1 MIGEGAAMLGAAAI
15 GAAGSL
21 FSSSQSARAAESNYK
36 HRYQWQV
43 KDLKK
48 AGLNPMLAVSQG
60 APNVPQPQFENV
72 GEGALKG
79 ASAAAAARVASAQAK
94 NLEADTNLKGTA
106 AALNLSQVRESAIR
120 AGISE
125 ASLPYAGASARENYW
140 ILAHTARKVGNE
152 AEQISENIKI
162 TEQNYLHLAELQP
175 LLREYQRLENAVR
188 RAELPAY
195 EAEAA
200 FWDALPEAAWVK
212 QLRAILPS
220 FPKGIFRNPKR

>member
-1 MIGEGAAMLGAAAI
+1 MISEGAAMLGAAAI
-15 GAAGSL
+15 GAAGSAI
-21 FSSSQSARAAESNYK
+21 SGNQSARAAERNYK

-60 APNVPQPQFENV
+60 APNVPQPQFENI
-72 GEGALKG
+72 GEGAIKG
-79 ASAAAAARVASAQAK
+79 ASAAAAARVASGQVK
-94 NLEADTNLKGTA
+94 NLEADTELKGTA
-106 AALNLSQVRESAIR
+106 AALNIAQARESSIR

-125 ASLPYAGASARENYW
+125 ASVPYAGASARENYW
-140 ILAHTARKVGNE
+140 ILAGTARKIQND

-162 TEQNYLHLAELQP
+162 TEQNYLHLQELQP
-175 LLREYQRLENAVR
+175 LLREYQRLQNAVM
-188 RAELPAY
+188 RAELPGL

-220 FPKGIFRNPKR
+220 FPKGIFKKK